1 MEIVQI
7 QASIFLN
14 LAEFMRGIRKQ
25 NIKIAL
31 FFDVYVK
38 KVVFEHLGR
47 IKIHFRL
54 HMDSSVVIYSY

>member
-1 MEIVQI
+1 
-7 QASIFLN
+7 
-14 LAEFMRGIRKQ
+14 MRGTRKQ

-38 KVVFEHLGR
+38 KVAFEHLGR
-47 IKIHFRL
+47 KKIHFRL